1 MMEIIIFILYAVSI
15 FLVLKQD
22 LDSKYISMARM
33 YSFVVMTL
41 IYYMAVY
48 GNIVWII
55 LISLIL
61 LSLLTLDIL
70 EFKYGTLSLIWENWK
85 LFGTWIYDYVLY
97 SIILVLIV
105 SDIVLS
111 WFDFKEIFLILI
123 HFIISLIFGV
133 ILLLIH
139 HKRVAC
145 MIWEKNIS
153 DYDILD
159 EALYNDELKK
169 FSSFT
174 ALKKSSPLT
183 KAQKILYLQYRKRVP
198 LFIFGWFFIFS
209 HIIFSAL

>member
-159 EALYNDELKK
+159 EALYNDELKNV
-169 FSSFT
+169 SSLT

-183 KAQKILYLQYRKRVP
+183 KAQNNLYLQYKKRVP